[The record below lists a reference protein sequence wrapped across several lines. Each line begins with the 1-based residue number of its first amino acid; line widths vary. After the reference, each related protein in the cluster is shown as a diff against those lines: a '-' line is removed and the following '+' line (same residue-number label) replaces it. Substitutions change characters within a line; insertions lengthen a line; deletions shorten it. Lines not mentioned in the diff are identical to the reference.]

1 VLGDEMGLGI
11 FDLTK
16 CSDLGYKDRI
26 DIYKETGVGELSLYI
41 DNDYM
46 QEGED
51 YNLIIAYARDNG
63 LKINQVHIDYKQS
76 NLICDETTDSFFEY
90 ISKKAHECMM
100 LNIPYMVLHPSKGEN
115 PPEISQKQL
124 DKLKMVVSKFPNVMF
139 CFENVRSIKNL
150 KKILALDVNN
160 IKACYDLGH
169 AHAYYDEFELFDEL
183 KNKIICI
190 TITEKMNTAP

>member
-1 VLGDEMGLGI
+1 MQCIYVCAKLTKNVLGDEMGLGI

-76 NLICDETTDSFFEY
+76 NLICDETTDSF
-90 ISKKAHECMM
+90 
-100 LNIPYMVLHPSKGEN
+100 LNTLARKHT
-115 PPEISQKQL
+115 
-124 DKLKMVVSKFPNVMF
+124 NV
-139 CFENVRSIKNL
+139 
-150 KKILALDVNN
+150 
-160 IKACYDLGH
+160 
-169 AHAYYDEFELFDEL
+169 
-183 KNKIICI
+183 
-190 TITEKMNTAP
+190 

>member
-1 VLGDEMGLGI
+1 
-11 FDLTK
+11 
-16 CSDLGYKDRI
+16 
-26 DIYKETGVGELSLYI
+26 
-41 DNDYM
+41 
-46 QEGED
+46 
-51 YNLIIAYARDNG
+51 
-63 LKINQVHIDYKQS
+63 
-76 NLICDETTDSFFEY
+76 
-90 ISKKAHECMM
+90 
-100 LNIPYMVLHPSKGEN
+100 MVLHPSKGEN

-183 KNKIICI
+183 KNKIQCTHLHNNYGKDEHRTLKDGEIDYKKILKKLSSLPNVSNCI
-190 TITEKMNTAP
+190 EAFPQNGTVLSKEEFKQFVKNCLDI